1 MLYNNFLLAI
11 CFTYGSVYVSV
22 LLSQSSSLCW
32 VHMPVFYVC
41 VSILC
46 SANIAEATVST
57 GIIKLSFYYFS
68 FSLKD
73 KNLNKIC
80 DYCILLLE
88 PDLLMLNF
96 EENFIKQMFSTY
108 LYSSCALNL

>member
-22 LLSQSSSLCW
+22 VLSQSVPPSSSLCW
-32 VHMPVFYVC
+32 VHKPVFYVC

-68 FSLKD
+68 FSLKN
-73 KNLNKIC
+73 KNLNKIY
-80 DYCILLLE
+80 D
-88 PDLLMLNF
+88 
-96 EENFIKQMFSTY
+96 
-108 LYSSCALNL
+108 